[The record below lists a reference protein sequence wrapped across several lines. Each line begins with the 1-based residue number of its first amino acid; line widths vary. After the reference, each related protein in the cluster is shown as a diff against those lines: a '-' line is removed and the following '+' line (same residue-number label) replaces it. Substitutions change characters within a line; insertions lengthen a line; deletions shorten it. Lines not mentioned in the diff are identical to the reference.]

1 MYYNDPYDITNENDI
16 DNELNS
22 NDEYNTI
29 DKGYSKIKQKVGG
42 IYKNIEYYKTP
53 NRPGAIVR
61 NAVTGSY
68 TNVLVGSFKEDLY
81 YKVNI
86 TAGQPDADKNN
97 PSILFFD
104 SPEQFEKHFYCTVSK
119 ITKDKWNLKNTSLR
133 LKYKL

>member
-1 MYYNDPYDITNENDI
+1 MYYNDPYDITSENDI

-29 DKGYSKIKQKVGG
+29 DKGYHKMKQKVDG

-61 NAVTGSY
+61 NAISGNY
-68 TNVLVGSFKEDLY
+68 TSVLVGSLKEDLY

-86 TAGQPDADKNN
+86 TATETDKNN
-97 PSILFFD
+97 PSVLFFD

-119 ITKDKWNLKNTSLR
+119 NTKEKWRLKNTNVR
-133 LKYKL
+133 LKNKL